1 MIRTLFTLSVFA
13 TMCLRSGTAGPI
25 LTVSVLPETSA
36 SWPAGTTFGAGF
48 TSQSASALA
57 PFSGQS
63 VQLRGT
69 QQGGST
75 ETLNGAGLVYR
86 YELDYDQA
94 VTISSIVVQGA
105 AFNGPNS
112 ILRLLNAQRTVLD
125 SIATSGGNTFQT
137 FTLNTPGATGTVFF
151 LDEFDTST
159 TWRFRSDITINAAA
173 VAPEPGSL
181 CLLAASCLALIGLR
195 RRSVQRHI

>member
-1 MIRTLFTLSVFA
+1 MSVFA
-13 TMCLRSGTAGPI
+13 TMCLRSVTAGPI

-36 SWPAGTTFGAGF
+36 SWPAGTTFGSIF

-86 YELDYDQA
+86 YELDYDQP
-94 VTISSIVVQGA
+94 VFISSIVVQGA

-112 ILRLLNAQRTVLD
+112 VLRLLNAQHTVLD
-125 SIATSGGNTFQT
+125 STATFGGNTFQT
-137 FTLNTPGATGTVFF
+137 ITLNTPGATGSVFF
-151 LDEFDTST
+151 LDEFDTSS
-159 TWRFRSDITINAAA
+159 TWRYRSNITINATA

-181 CLLAASCLALIGLR
+181 CLLAAGCIVLTGLR
-195 RRSVQRHI
+195 RRLAQRHVH